1 MHDSGVASDSGH
13 ISQIFIEE
21 GEHVLAAQQQVD
33 LARGVLAL
41 LNERFS
47 YLTIRL
53 SKAINI
59 VASTL
64 RAYYMWGVIF

>member
-1 MHDSGVASDSGH
+1 MMS
-13 ISQIFIEE
+13 
-21 GEHVLAAQQQVD
+21 
-33 LARGVLAL
+33 
-41 LNERFS
+41 ERFS